1 MLSAPSEANPEQ
13 VPGLI
18 PLSDD
23 EAEGAGD
30 ASASDAQYYE
40 NQYMADA
47 RQAFDEKQWAREAS
61 VTGRYQKCINYC
73 YYINTL
79 NAKNHS
85 AISGRGRAT

>member
-23 EAEGAGD
+23 ETEGTGD
-30 ASASDAQYYE
+30 AGASDAQYYE

-47 RQAFDEKQWAREAS
+47 RQAFDEKQ
-61 VTGRYQKCINYC
+61 
-73 YYINTL
+73 
-79 NAKNHS
+79 
-85 AISGRGRAT
+85 